1 MVVDVGGGGVIIFD
15 EFFIGGYG
23 MGIDYLEVS
32 FEIEIDGE
40 LIEIDVDI
48 DFGYGGFWFGYV
60 RDIE

>member
-1 MVVDVGGGGVIIFD
+1 
-15 EFFIGGYG
+15 